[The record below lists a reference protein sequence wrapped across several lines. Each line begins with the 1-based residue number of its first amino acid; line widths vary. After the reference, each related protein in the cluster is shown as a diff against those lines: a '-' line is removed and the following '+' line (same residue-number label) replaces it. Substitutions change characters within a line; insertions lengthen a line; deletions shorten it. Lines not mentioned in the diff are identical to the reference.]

1 MNEQEKVVKDR
12 LTWNNEIDETQID
25 VSVSDGIATLKG
37 CVTSFPEKILA
48 EIESSMVVGIISI
61 INEIEVKF
69 SEKLGGKSDKDVE
82 EAMYCLLD
90 ANSEINPNDVKV
102 SVKDGIISLEGKV
115 NSLWK
120 REKIQ
125 KMASQIKGVN
135 SIKDNILVIPSK
147 VISDER
153 IEDLIDKS
161 LKNSVRIESKNVNI
175 NVKNGVVIVSGV
187 VSSFVEY
194 EAIVEII
201 ISTNGVLN
209 IENHLKW
216 IHQYDTT

>member
-1 MNEQEKVVKDR
+1 MNEQEKEVKDR
-12 LTWNNEIDETQID
+12 LTWNNEIDESQID

-48 EIESSMVVGIISI
+48 EIESSMVVGIASI
-61 INEIEVKF
+61 KNEIEVKF
-69 SEKLGGKSDKDVE
+69 SEKLGKQSDKDVE

-153 IEDLIDKS
+153 IEDLIGKS

-194 EAIVEII
+194 EAIIEII
-201 ISTNGVLN
+201 TSTNGVLN

>member
-1 MNEQEKVVKDR
+1 MNEQEKEVKDR
-12 LTWNNEIDETQID
+12 LTWNNEIDESQID
-25 VSVSDGIATLKG
+25 VSVIDGIATLKG
-37 CVTSFPEKILA
+37 CVTTYPEKVLA
-48 EIESSMVVGIISI
+48 EIEASMVGGINSI

-69 SEKLGGKSDKDVE
+69 SEKVGGQSDKDVE

-102 SVKDGIISLEGKV
+102 TVKDGTISLEGKV

-120 REKIQ
+120 HEKIQ

-135 SIKDNILVIPSK
+135 SIKNNILVKPSK
-147 VISDER
+147 EISDKK
-153 IEDLIDKS
+153 IVDFISDS

-175 NVKNGVVIVSGV
+175 KVEDGVVIVFGV

-194 EAIVEII
+194 EAIIEII
-201 ISTNGVLN
+201 TSTNGVLD

>member
-37 CVTSFPEKILA
+37 CVTSYPEKILA

-153 IEDLIDKS
+153 IEDLIGKS

-209 IENHLKW
+209 IENHLQW

>member
-1 MNEQEKVVKDR
+1 MNEQEKEVKDR
-12 LTWNNEIDETQID
+12 LTWNNDIDESQIN
-25 VSVSDGIATLKG
+25 VSVIDGIATLKG
-37 CVTSFPEKILA
+37 CVTTYPEKVLA
-48 EIESSMVVGIISI
+48 EIESSMIVGITSI
-61 INEIEVKF
+61 KNEIEVKF
-69 SEKLGGKSDKDVE
+69 SEKLGEQSDKDVE

-102 SVKDGIISLEGKV
+102 TVKEGSISLEGKV

-120 REKIQ
+120 REKIR

-135 SIKDNILVIPSK
+135 SIKNNILVNPSK
-147 VISDER
+147 ETSDEK
-153 IEDLIDKS
+153 IEDLISKS
-161 LKNSVRIESKNVNI
+161 LRNSVRVESKNINI
-175 NVKNGVVIVSGV
+175 KVEDGIVIVSGV

-194 EAIVEII
+194 EAIIAII
-201 ISTNGVLN
+201 TSTNGVLD